1 MNTSSVR
8 IYSNV
13 KSSQIRE
20 TDSHFHISNIPI
32 CKNDSCMNGVAYL
45 DKYNREGMPTL
56 KGKPLTISHPVVGN
70 VNVSAKSD
78 EGLDF
83 YSGTRIH
90 EQPFLDGGRWFMNTS
105 IVKSKLMASNE
116 SMYNII
122 KARKPFGVSTGLTFE
137 ANNESGE
144 VDGKKYSMV
153 AKNQTYDHVALLDPD
168 VEMPAG
174 GEDTMIR
181 GYNAEGKQVDI
192 IVCNADAPETN
203 ESKLEAAFNA
213 FMTTAK
219 SLFVK
224 ESQNS
229 YNNADGKQPEF
240 TNNQDGED
248 IMDRTQIIGLLSGKG
263 ISVNADIS
271 DADLMAMLTN
281 AVPEQFKKESK
292 KSEDADDDGE
302 DEDDKP
308 KKKAKNSASLTYPIT
323 MDMIDGA
330 ITKAVNAAIA
340 PLETQLAANHNIE
353 LDGLKS
359 QMKSMTVNKLSDS
372 VIDKMDPQEMK
383 DHLAANGQV
392 GFNATSGHTITANA
406 DEQGFTGMTM
416 PNIKES

>member
-56 KGKPLTISHPVVGN
+56 KGKPLTISHPVVEG

-83 YSGTRIH
+83 YSGTRLH
-90 EQPFLDGGRWFMNTS
+90 EQPFLDKGRWFVNTS
-105 IVKSKLMASNE
+105 IVKSKLLANDE
-116 SMYNII
+116 KFYNII
-122 KARKPFGVSTGLTFE
+122 KDRRPFGVSTGLTFE

-144 VDGKKYSMV
+144 IDGKKYSMV

-181 GYNAEGKQVDI
+181 GYNSEGKQVDI
-192 IVCNADAPETN
+192 IICNADVPETN

-213 FMTTAK
+213 FMATAK

-229 YNNADGKQPEF
+229 YNNADGKQPE
-240 TNNQDGED
+240 TINNQDGED

-271 DADLMAMLTN
+271 DADLMAKLTN
-281 AVPEQFKKESK
+281 AIGTNADMPEQFKKKAK
-292 KSEDADDDGE
+292 KGGDDDDE
-302 DEDDKP
+302 YDEDGKP
-308 KKKAKNSASLTYPIT
+308 KMKKKASNAELADMIASAVNSAVKI
-323 MDMIDGA
+323 
-330 ITKAVNAAIA
+330 AIA

-353 LDGLKS
+353 LDGLKT
-359 QMKSMTVNKLSDS
+359 QMKAMVTNKLSDS

-383 DHLAANGQV
+383 DHLAVNGQV
-392 GFNATSGHTITANA
+392 GFSAQNGQHVQSNSSDLLDSTCP
-406 DEQGFTGMTM
+406 E
-416 PNIKES
+416 